1 MSPKT
6 MALATLIALVACDAS
21 AQAIGTQDRVPNLSG
36 LYRCVRNCAG
46 ASLARITAYGWNLLL
61 TNELGQTTKAWID
74 WPGHIWM
81 PALNE
86 GAVYSPDGFT
96 IQFNRGSTR
105 NRFPDL
111 RAIKSADKSFS
122 RSLARNCER
131 LTAVAGR
138 ERSAQPRP
146 QTPNCYVA
154 VTVES
159 SVAEYSSRNS
169 HIPSRG
175 GASRRRCPQW
185 QQQSSLGRTTDDN
198 DHP

>member
-1 MSPKT
+1 MSRKRPATLTPRRMVTAVRMMRQRVTARRAFSGKRGYCSVGAVPGGETRRRYHRSHERRDRDMSPKT

-74 WPGHIWM
+74 WPGHIWV

-96 IQFNRGSTR
+96 IQFNRGSVWVLTD
-105 NRFPDL
+105 PQPL
-111 RAIKSADKSFS
+111 PGSA
-122 RSLARNCER
+122 R
-131 LTAVAGR
+131 
-138 ERSAQPRP
+138 
-146 QTPNCYVA
+146 Y
-154 VTVES
+154 
-159 SVAEYSSRNS
+159 
-169 HIPSRG
+169 
-175 GASRRRCPQW
+175 
-185 QQQSSLGRTTDDN
+185 
-198 DHP
+198 

>member
-1 MSPKT
+1 MSEQTILKYTMPKTKARCQTCNGNFGLIRHRRASKQFCSKQCLAGETRRRYHRSHERRDRDMSPKT

-21 AQAIGTQDRVPNLSG
+21 AQAVGTQDRVPNLSG

-96 IQFNRGSTR
+96 IQFNRGSVWVLTD
-105 NRFPDL
+105 PQPL
-111 RAIKSADKSFS
+111 PGSA
-122 RSLARNCER
+122 R
-131 LTAVAGR
+131 
-138 ERSAQPRP
+138 
-146 QTPNCYVA
+146 Y
-154 VTVES
+154 
-159 SVAEYSSRNS
+159 
-169 HIPSRG
+169 
-175 GASRRRCPQW
+175 
-185 QQQSSLGRTTDDN
+185 
-198 DHP
+198 